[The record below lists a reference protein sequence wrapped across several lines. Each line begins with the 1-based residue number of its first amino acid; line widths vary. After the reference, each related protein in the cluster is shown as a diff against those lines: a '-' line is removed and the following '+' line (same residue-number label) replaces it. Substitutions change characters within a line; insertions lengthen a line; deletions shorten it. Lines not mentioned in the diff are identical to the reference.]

1 MSSGGLRLALTT
13 EGSGSST
20 RTDSA
25 CNPRL
30 PWATPN
36 STRVPCLRVAVPAG
50 NAEAWTK
57 TSPPSSFERKP
68 KPLSASNHFT
78 LPVGTLPVLEVVA
91 AGLQPSRDGAE
102 GVPAPYADAMPEP
115 LTGPRPADRLSGRL
129 VAAGGVVFLA
139 GLLAL
144 GITLAL
150 WAKRGSAPGGLAA
163 LALLCP
169 VGFGVAFAG
178 LVVQARAGRR

>member
-1 MSSGGLRLALTT
+1 MSSGGLRVALTT

-25 CNPRL
+25 CSPRL

-36 STRVPCLRVAVPAG
+36 STRVPCLKVAVPAG
-50 NAEAWTK
+50 NAEACTK

-78 LPVGTLPVLEVVA
+78 LPVGTSSPRVVA
-91 AGLQPSRDGAE
+91 AGFQPIRDAAPGAR
-102 GVPAPYADAMPEP
+102 APYAGDVPDPQSPE
-115 LTGPRPADRLSGRL
+115 RLSGRL
-129 VAAGGVVFLA
+129 VAAGGVIFLV

-144 GITLAL
+144 GMALAV
-150 WAKRGSAPGGLAA
+150 WARSGSAPGGLAA

-169 VGFGVAFAG
+169 IGFAVSFAG
-178 LVVQARAGRR
+178 LVVQARDGRR